1 MMEDRNGI
9 DGALMD
15 PEAIAKLKKVP
26 NGGAHT
32 CFGCSPNNPHG
43 LRMEFHSDGD
53 AVYSLLSVPSHL
65 CGWGDIAHGG
75 VVSTIMDE
83 IMSWSSMFLLRRYI
97 LTRSIT
103 VDFLKPVRTG
113 RRITAVGRVR
123 ERTSER
129 AALMEGLIYDETGDI
144 CARSSG
150 NFALFTSEAIK
161 KFGLFDS
168 GLVESFDELF
178 KG

>member
-1 MMEDRNGI
+1 MENGNGMK
-9 DGALMD
+9 GALID
-15 PEAIAKLKKVP
+15 PDAIAKLEKVP
-26 NGGAHT
+26 NTGAHA

-53 AVYSLLSVPSHL
+53 AVYSLLSIPSHL

-129 AALMEGLIYDETGDI
+129 AAVMEGLVYDEAGDL

-150 NFALFTSEAIK
+150 TFALFTSEAIK
-161 KFGLFDS
+161 KFGILDS
-168 GLVESFDELF
+168 GLLESFEEIF
-178 KG
+178 RS